1 MVFVTAGMGGGTGT
15 GASPVVARAD
25 DEIDALEPSA
35 DHVID
40 GVTARAADP
49 FQNQVG
55 WHFEYKVAEEEEA
68 GAWTDAT
75 IALLELE
82 LPDWKLR
89 RLVDDNGKWLCSLS
103 KQPGI
108 PLGRDEVAEASH
120 ESLPLAILIALL
132 QARRSSAGGPSGIAR
147 VPPFRRA
154 PRNGGDNFV

>member
-1 MVFVTAGMGGGTGT
+1 MLLDPKYDERLANLEERLHSVSTVTSGLMSDAIAIACVRF
-15 GASPVVARAD
+15 GA
-25 DEIDALEPSA
+25 L
-35 DHVID
+35 
-40 GVTARAADP
+40 GAAT
-49 FQNQVG
+49 
-55 WHFEYKVAEEEEA
+55 KVRVKWLMEA

-82 LPDWKLR
+82 LPEWKLR

-103 KQPGI
+103 KQSGI
-108 PLGRDEVAEASH
+108 PLGLDEVAEASH

-154 PRNGGDNFV
+154 PRNVAATTLCDPHLD